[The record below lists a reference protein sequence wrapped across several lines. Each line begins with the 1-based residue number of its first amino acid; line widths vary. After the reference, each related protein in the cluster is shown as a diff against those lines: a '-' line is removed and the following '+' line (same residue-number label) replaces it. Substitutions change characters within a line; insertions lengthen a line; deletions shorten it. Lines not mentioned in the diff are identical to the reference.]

1 MHVKNLHAY
10 WRMEYVEIPQSQ
22 KSEKNDPFLNVA
34 DDDDPSSL
42 VIFKSDF
49 CYAILNKFPYNAGHA
64 MVIPYR
70 QVDDLQKL
78 GEDEYADM
86 CKSVRRM
93 QKILIDSMHP
103 DGFNIGYNLGS
114 VAGAG
119 IPNHIHCH
127 IVPRWDGDTNF
138 MPIIA
143 GVKVLPHALE
153 HLANK
158 LRKFA

>member
-78 GEDEYADM
+78 FSSSLWKKMEAKGY
-86 CKSVRRM
+86 
-93 QKILIDSMHP
+93 DS
-103 DGFNIGYNLGS
+103 
-114 VAGAG
+114 
-119 IPNHIHCH
+119 
-127 IVPRWDGDTNF
+127 DTIMIWHF
-138 MPIIA
+138 SLLQA
-143 GVKVLPHALE
+143 TQEWLSRALL
-153 HLANK
+153 H
-158 LRKFA
+158 

>member
-1 MHVKNLHAY
+1 MRVKNLHAY

-34 DDDDPSSL
+34 EDNDPSSL
-42 VIFKSDF
+42 VIFKSDL
-49 CYAILNKFPYNAGHA
+49 CYAMLNKFPYNAGHA

-78 GEDEYADM
+78 GEDEYTDM
-86 CKSVRRM
+86 CKSVLRM

-143 GVKVLPHALE
+143 NVKVLPQALE

>member
-1 MHVKNLHAY
+1 MRVKNLHAY

-22 KSEKNDPFLNVA
+22 KSEKNDHFLNVA

-153 HLANK
+153 HLASK
-158 LRKFA
+158 LRKFS

>member
-34 DDDDPSSL
+34 EDNDPSSL
-42 VIFKSDF
+42 VIFKSDL
-49 CYAILNKFPYNAGHA
+49 CYAMLNKFPYNAGHA

-78 GEDEYADM
+78 GEDEYTDM

-143 GVKVLPHALE
+143 NVKVLPQALE

>member
-143 GVKVLPHALE
+143 VVKVLPQALE